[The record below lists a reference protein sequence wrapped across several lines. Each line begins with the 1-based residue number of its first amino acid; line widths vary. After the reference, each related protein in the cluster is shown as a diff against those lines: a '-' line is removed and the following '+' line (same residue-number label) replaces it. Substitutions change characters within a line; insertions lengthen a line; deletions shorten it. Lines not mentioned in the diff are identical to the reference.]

1 MQKQTINTP
10 LISTPSFSVSSKLT
24 ALHIASIA
32 WDLYCEEVP
41 NYPGEFS
48 IHESSDFS
56 AYNIQDKVDMSQHYF
71 ECAFAIGNSVADNV
85 DYSVQEAYDLLDDFY
100 GDTVVREEVSET
112 VMFAVKNYAHTED
125 EDSSIAIDYADLV
138 EDTAQAL
145 PTQIAQLEKQL
156 AALKSKAS
164 A

>member
-48 IHESSDFS
+48 IHESSYF
-56 AYNIQDKVDMSQHYF
+56 ANYNIQDKVDMSQHYF

-85 DYSVQEAYDLLDDFY
+85 DYSVQEAYDMLDDFY

-125 EDSSIAIDYADLV
+125 EDSSIAIDYTALV